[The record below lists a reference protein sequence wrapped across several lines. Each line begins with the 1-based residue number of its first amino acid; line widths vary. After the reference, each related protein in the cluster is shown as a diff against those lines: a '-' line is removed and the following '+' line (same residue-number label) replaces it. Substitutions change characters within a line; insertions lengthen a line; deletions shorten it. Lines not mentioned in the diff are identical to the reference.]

1 MFFTKNPQ
9 ILHITCEIIVLCTLI
24 FWISSGKKKLSL
36 QIEKLLLR
44 LEEQEEKIQKME
56 IILEQMNVNH
66 KLVDKKVNNLLIK
79 QQQQQQQLK
88 KSTLFTPSLIPS
100 LTRSST
106 PTNSPNNSPNHSF
119 VNDDFSNFSI
129 QPDNIQP
136 NVQNVILTS
145 KKNNESES
153 DLDEELK
160 EELEELRNEYDEKS
174 SLLNE
179 LSPSKPVSSLEQEE
193 KNYEGDND
201 EPLEIISDFDLK
213 KKPVL

>member
-36 QIEKLLLR
+36 QVEKLLLR
-44 LEEQEEKIQKME
+44 LEEQEEKIQRME
-56 IILEQMNVNH
+56 IILEQMNTNH

>member
-36 QIEKLLLR
+36 QVEKLLLR
-44 LEEQEEKIQKME
+44 LEEQEEKIQRME
-56 IILEQMNVNH
+56 IILEQMNTNH

-79 QQQQQQQLK
+79 QQQQQQLK